1 MSPRLRLQ
9 QATLIALAIGA
20 VGLCFWI
27 ALPFLWPILS
37 ASALAVLFYPL
48 YVALVKRMPR
58 RESAAAGLALLA
70 VVIAILVPSILLG
83 RAISSEIG
91 ALYAVVKD
99 KNWADWIPPQLGMAS
114 EDVRAFVT
122 ERLDSISGAAL
133 RLARGVA
140 ENIAGFFVNGIFT
153 LFILFYLLRDGDR
166 MLDKARRY
174 LPLEESLFDR
184 LIAQVGRSVLA
195 NVYGIGAV
203 ALAQGTLTGLL
214 FYFVGLHSPVLWGV
228 VAAFCSMIP
237 VVGPPVVW
245 VPAAFAL
252 AMAGSWGKA
261 AIVVVF
267 GVTVIGLADNVIRPW
282 IISGQVQL
290 HPLLVFISLLGGTS
304 AFGFLGLFAGPAI
317 LSVTIVILEVLKH
330 GLGAPPDANPEQPV
344 NLS

>member
-1 MSPRLRLQ
+1 MSSRLRLQ

-20 VGLCFWI
+20 VGLCIWI
-27 ALPFLWPILS
+27 ALPFLWPILG

-48 YVALVKRMPR
+48 YAALVRRMPR
-58 RESAAAGLALLA
+58 HESAAAGIALLA
-70 VVIAILVPSILLG
+70 VVVAILLPSILLG
-83 RAISSEIG
+83 RAISGEVST
-91 ALYAVVKD
+91 LYAVVKD
-99 KNWADWIPPQLGMAS
+99 KNWSDWIPPQIPMAGD
-114 EDVRAFVT
+114 DVRAFVT
-122 ERLDSISGAAL
+122 ERLDSISGVAL

-166 MLDKARRY
+166 LLDKARRY
-174 LPLEESLFDR
+174 LPIEEALFDR

-203 ALAQGTLTGLL
+203 ALAQGSLTGLL

-237 VVGPPVVW
+237 VVGPPAVW
-245 VPAAFAL
+245 VPAAIAL
-252 AMAGSWGKA
+252 AMTGSWGKA
-261 AIVVVF
+261 AVVVVF

-317 LSVTIVILEVLKH
+317 LSVTIVIFEVLKH
-330 GLGAPPDANPEQPV
+330 GLAQPAETGPPE
-344 NLS
+344 